1 LPTFPSIGAFPNSIM
16 PISIHTKRGIFFAF
30 ILVVLVTI
38 LLSAGFAHYLVRPSG
53 TGEPDQLFMVRE
65 GATLTQVADS
75 LEKRKII
82 SNKTLLLL
90 WGRIAGYSARIKA
103 GEYRLNSDMPPL
115 HVLDILTKGLVIT
128 HSVTIPEG
136 FDITQ
141 IAQELEKKGL
151 AEGAQFMALA
161 TDPDMA
167 GKYGLSA
174 PTLEGYLYPDTYRVS
189 RGQPPLSIIDI
200 MVKRFF
206 DIISP
211 LGGEVR
217 ASGMTLE
224 QIITLA
230 SVIEKETG
238 LGEERPIIASV
249 FLNRLK
255 RGMRLES
262 DPTVIYGIRDF
273 NGNLTKKDLAQPT
286 PYNTYVIRGLPP
298 GPIASPGKEAIHAVL
313 FPAKTD
319 YLYFVSKNDGSHQ
332 FSRTLAEH
340 RRAVNTYQKKD
351 RRKNGEIS

>member
-1 LPTFPSIGAFPNSIM
+1 M

-30 ILVVLVTI
+30 ILFVLVGI
-38 LLSAGFAHYLVRPSG
+38 LLSAGLAHYLVRPSR
-53 TGEPDQLFMVRE
+53 TGGPDQIFMVRE
-65 GATLTQVADS
+65 GATLTEVADG
-75 LEKRKII
+75 LEKREIV

-90 WGRIAGYSARIKA
+90 WGRVAGYGAKIKA
-103 GEYRLNSDMPPL
+103 GEYRLNSNMPPL
-115 HVLDILTKGLVIT
+115 KVLHTLSRGLVIT
-128 HSVTIPEG
+128 HPVTIPEG

-151 AEGAQFMALA
+151 ADRAQFLALA
-161 TDPDMA
+161 TDPDIA
-167 GKYGLSA
+167 AKYGLSG
-174 PTLEGYLYPDTYRVS
+174 PGLEGYLYPDTYRFS
-189 RGQPPLSIIDI
+189 RGRPPLSIIDI

-211 LGGEVR
+211 LREEIQ

-238 LGEERPIIASV
+238 QGEERPIIASV

-255 RGMRLES
+255 KGMRLES

-273 NGNLTKKDLAQPT
+273 NGNLTKQDLTQST

-298 GPIASPGKEAIHAVL
+298 GPIASPGKESIQAVL

-332 FSRTLAEH
+332 FSRTLTEH
-340 RRAVNTYQKKD
+340 NRAVNTHQKKG
-351 RRKNGEIS
+351 RRKDGEIS